1 LPEYEIVKLANL
13 SRDPK
18 DPFSFGN
25 KVLLDITIKKCA
37 EFTEIKYWI
46 GVLKKRDFPYEELI

>member
-1 LPEYEIVKLANL
+1 MEGHPELDAIAMQCPEYEITRLANL

-25 KVLLDITIKKCA
+25 KVLLDMT
-37 EFTEIKYWI
+37 
-46 GVLKKRDFPYEELI
+46 LKKSADITEV